1 MKLELIANWK
11 KAYAM
16 YSMWAFALLGL
27 TPQLFDLA
35 VQFNLL
41 DSETTPAVL
50 AKLINIVAF
59 VGAAS
64 RIVQQKTVE
73 LSTAQPASTS

>member
-27 TPQLFDLA
+27 APQLFDLA

-41 DSETTPAVL
+41 DSETTPALL

-73 LSTAQPASTS
+73 LSTAQQASTS

>member
-16 YSMWAFALLGL
+16 YSMWAFALLGVA
-27 TPQLFDLA
+27 PQLFDLA

-41 DSETTPAVL
+41 DSETTPSAL
-50 AKLINIVAF
+50 AKLINIIAF